1 MGDDCDCDFDDGKY
15 DRWLSAEAS
24 AVTLIQQ
31 LEALITSNANDPAA
45 INALEEKL
53 INALE
58 EKLKSSADALAA
70 AVTANTSV

>member
-31 LEALITSNANDPAA
+31 LEAANDPAA